1 MSHAPTHTI
10 NNQRSGTT
18 LYRPLQHRAP
28 KVLSRAPYSKIA
40 HGLSPLS
47 SYQIMCLHNSS
58 NSKPRPRTWQ
68 ARATPPRRL
77 ILIRRQL
84 QRTPH
89 PQSPSEDLECRY
101 ADPGETSVINPLLRK
116 ASMSFLQKSNA
127 LEVDGEGLL
136 EHEKQA
142 RRTDRIGRSESA

>member
-1 MSHAPTHTI
+1 M
-10 NNQRSGTT
+10 
-18 LYRPLQHRAP
+18 
-28 KVLSRAPYSKIA
+28 
-40 HGLSPLS
+40 
-47 SYQIMCLHNSS
+47 
-58 NSKPRPRTWQ
+58 
-68 ARATPPRRL
+68 
-77 ILIRRQL
+77 